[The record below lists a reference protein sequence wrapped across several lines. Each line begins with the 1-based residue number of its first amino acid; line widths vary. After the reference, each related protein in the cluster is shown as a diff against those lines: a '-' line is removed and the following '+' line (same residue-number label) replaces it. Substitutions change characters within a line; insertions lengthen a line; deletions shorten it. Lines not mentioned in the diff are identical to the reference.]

1 MRTHQRHGA
10 DGGHSAYEHCALE
23 VKMKRTLAI
32 SRPVHSGL
40 SVLARVVRLPI
51 VLVSL
56 LFVTLLQAGAQ
67 DKEALIREALSAAP
81 PEVAKTATVKNWDGT
96 VPFGQKTRTA

>member
-1 MRTHQRHGA
+1 M
-10 DGGHSAYEHCALE
+10 E
-23 VKMKRTLAI
+23 RTLPI
-32 SRPVHSGL
+32 SPRVHSGL
-40 SVLARVVRLPI
+40 FALASVVRLPI

-56 LFVTLLQAGAQ
+56 LFATVLQAGAQ
-67 DKEALIREALSAAP
+67 DKEALIREALSAAA